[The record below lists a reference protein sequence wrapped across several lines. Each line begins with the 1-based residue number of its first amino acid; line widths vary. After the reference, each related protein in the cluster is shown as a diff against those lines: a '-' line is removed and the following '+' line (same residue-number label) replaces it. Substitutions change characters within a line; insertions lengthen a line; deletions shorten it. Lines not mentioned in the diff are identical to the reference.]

1 MINGICENEDQL
13 LDAVEHPEEETDNN
27 EPLEVL
33 NLPASFT
40 LAEYTSKLDKGIFYR
55 PEFQRNR
62 VWTDKNKSRFI
73 ESLLFGYP
81 ITQVLLYKN
90 PEKESYLIVDGY
102 QRITTIYDFMKNN
115 LKLSGITDEY
125 NGKIFDNL
133 SEDVREK
140 FSNIQI
146 QALIIR
152 QIKKNPYTL
161 YSIFERINTG
171 GQNLNNMEVRRAVNY
186 GPFMKALEELNADEN
201 WRKILGI
208 DGINNRFLDV
218 ELLLRLVAFYYSWDS
233 ENSEM
238 RNYKSMKGFLNK
250 YAEDN
255 SQGNIDEFNILF
267 KNAAKLIVEE
277 LGEKPFTLYTRYN
290 YVLLDS
296 VITAVLLSGANISN
310 LKGKFEM
317 LKLDDEFKKI
327 YEAKQGTISLKAV
340 NDRIAIATRIIS

>member
-161 YSIFERINTG
+161 
-171 GQNLNNMEVRRAVNY
+171 
-186 GPFMKALEELNADEN
+186 
-201 WRKILGI
+201 
-208 DGINNRFLDV
+208 
-218 ELLLRLVAFYYSWDS
+218 
-233 ENSEM
+233 
-238 RNYKSMKGFLNK
+238 
-250 YAEDN
+250 
-255 SQGNIDEFNILF
+255 
-267 KNAAKLIVEE
+267 
-277 LGEKPFTLYTRYN
+277 
-290 YVLLDS
+290 
-296 VITAVLLSGANISN
+296 
-310 LKGKFEM
+310 
-317 LKLDDEFKKI
+317 
-327 YEAKQGTISLKAV
+327 
-340 NDRIAIATRIIS
+340 